1 MQVQMTKIVATLGP
15 ATSSIE
21 KIQALAN
28 AGVNA
33 FRFNFS
39 HGDYKTHESNFK
51 AIRKIARK
59 NKTHYSI
66 LADLQG
72 PKLRVGDFENGKV
85 FLNEGQSFQMD
96 MDPTLGD
103 KNRVSLMHKEVYAV
117 LKKGMIL
124 LLNDGQ
130 IKLKVTNFGPDYVK
144 TTVLVGG
151 ELSNHK
157 GLNVPDV
164 ALPISALT
172 KKDKKDLSFAL
183 ELGVDWVCL
192 SFVQKPE
199 DVILAKKLVQDK
211 ANIIVKIEKPT
222 ALDHLDEIITLAD
235 GVMVAR
241 GDLGVECPL
250 EDVPALQRQIVS
262 KCREK
267 AKPVIVATQMLE
279 SMIKSP
285 VPTRAEVSDVA
296 TAIYEGADGIMLSA
310 ETAVGDYPIE
320 AVEMMHKIIN
330 STQKDEGYATYL
342 AASSLPPDNKAISTA
357 ITSSMRQM
365 VNVLE
370 HPDCII
376 TFSVSG
382 KTALRASRERLLIP
396 ILNLTTSEQVANKM
410 ALVWG
415 VTSIVTSSLKELMR
429 APSFALKIAKK
440 AGFANVGDEVIISAG
455 IPFGTKGS
463 TNIIHI
469 AKVD

>member
-1 MQVQMTKIVATLGP
+1 MQNQLTKIVATLGP
-15 ATSSIE
+15 ATSNID
-21 KIQALAN
+21 KIRALTG

-39 HGDYKTHESNFK
+39 HGDHKTHESNFK
-51 AIRKIARK
+51 IVRKVARE
-59 NKTHYSI
+59 NKAHYAI

-72 PKLRVGDFENGKV
+72 PKLRIGDFEDGQIY
-85 FLNEGQSFQMD
+85 LEEGQTFRLD
-96 MDPTLGD
+96 MSPTLGNQ
-103 KNRVSLMHKEVYAV
+103 KRVSLMHEEVYAV

-130 IKLKVTNFGPDYVK
+130 IKLQVKKFGRDYAE
-144 TTVLVGG
+144 TTVLVAGP
-151 ELSNHK
+151 LSNHK
-157 GLNVPDV
+157 GVNVPDV

-172 KKDKKDLSFAL
+172 KKDKKDLDFAL
-183 ELGVDWVCL
+183 KLGVDWVCL
-192 SFVQKPE
+192 SFVQQPD
-199 DVILAKKLVQDK
+199 DVKQAKKIIQDK
-211 ANIIVKIEKPT
+211 AGIIVKIEKPT
-222 ALDHLDEIITLAD
+222 ALTHLDEIIDLAD

-250 EDVPALQRQIVS
+250 EDVPTLQRQIIL
-262 KCREK
+262 KCRAK

-279 SMIKSP
+279 SMIKAP

-296 TAIYEGADGIMLSA
+296 TAVYEGADGIMLSA
-310 ETAVGDYPIE
+310 ETAIGSYPVE
-320 AVEMMHKIIN
+320 AVNMMHRIIMA
-330 STQKDEGYATYL
+330 TQNDVAYHTYL

-365 VNVLE
+365 VSVLE

-382 KTALRASRERLLIP
+382 KTALRASRERLTIP
-396 ILNLTTSEQVANKM
+396 ILNLTSCEHVANKM

-415 VTSIVTSSLKELMR
+415 VSSIVTGSLKELMR
-429 APSFALKIAKK
+429 APSFALKLAKK
-440 AGFANVGDEVIISAG
+440 EGFARTGDEVIISAG
-455 IPFGTKGS
+455 IPFGTEGS

>member
-1 MQVQMTKIVATLGP
+1 MSVQMTKIVATLGP
-15 ATSSIE
+15 STSSLD
-21 KIQALAN
+21 KIRALAG

-39 HGDYKTHESNFK
+39 HGDHKTHEDNFK
-51 AIRKIARK
+51 YVRKVARE

-85 FLNEGQSFQMD
+85 LLEEGQSFRLD
-96 MDPTLGD
+96 MSPTLGNE
-103 KNRVSLMHKEVYAV
+103 KRVSLMHEEVYAV
-117 LKKGMIL
+117 LKKNMIL

-130 IKLKVTNFGPDYVK
+130 IKLQVKKFGSNYVE
-144 TTVLVGG
+144 TTVVIGG

-164 ALPISALT
+164 VLPISALT
-172 KKDKKDLSFAL
+172 KKDKKDLDFAL
-183 ELGVDWVCL
+183 KLGVDWICL
-192 SFVQKPE
+192 SFVQKPD
-199 DVILAKKLVQDK
+199 DVKLAKKIIQDK
-211 ANIIVKIEKPT
+211 AGIIVKIEKPT
-222 ALDHLDEIITLAD
+222 ALEHLDEIVTLTDAI
-235 GVMVAR
+235 MVAR

-250 EDVPALQRQIVS
+250 EDVPTLQRQIIS
-262 KCREK
+262 KCRER

-296 TAIYEGADGIMLSA
+296 TAVYEGADGIMLSA
-310 ETAVGDYPIE
+310 ETAVGDYPVE
-320 AVEMMHKIIN
+320 AVNMMHRIIKA
-330 STQKDEGYATYL
+330 TQTDEAYASYL
-342 AASSLPPDNKAISTA
+342 AASSTPPDNKAISTA

-396 ILNLTTSEQVANKM
+396 ILNLTSSEHIANKM

-415 VTSIVTSSLKELMR
+415 VTSVVTGSLKELMR
-429 APSFALKIAKK
+429 APSFALKLAKQE
-440 AGFANVGDEVIISAG
+440 GFARTGDEVIISAG
-455 IPFGTKGS
+455 IPFGTEGS